1 MGQRRKS
8 RELALQALFYM
19 DMTDEFSTNSLNLFF
34 KNFSSLNCDPDFFSV
49 VIKGVIDSKEQ
60 IDDII
65 KKYSTNWK
73 IGRMTYVDRN
83 ILRIGTFELLFCDDI
98 PAKVTINEAIDI
110 GKKFG
115 SEDSGAFINAVLD
128 KIRTSFNKDKKT
140 LKNGDKPL

>member
-8 RELALQALFYM
+8 REFAMQALFYM
-19 DMTDEFSTNSLNLFF
+19 DMANEFSIKSLNLFS
-34 KNFSSLNCDPDFFSV
+34 KSFSSSNCDLDFFSK
-49 VIKGVIDSKEQ
+49 VIKGVIDSKEE

-65 KKYSTNWK
+65 KKHSTNWK
-73 IGRMTYVDRN
+73 VERMTYVDRN

-115 SEDSGAFINAVLD
+115 AEDSGAFINAVLD
-128 KIRTSFNKDKKT
+128 KIKVSFNKNKT
-140 LKNGDKPL
+140 TKEFT

>member
-8 RELALQALFYM
+8 REFAMQALFYM
-19 DMTDEFSTNSLNLFF
+19 DMANEFSIESLNLFS
-34 KNFSSLNCDPDFFSV
+34 KSFSSSNCDLDFFSK
-49 VIKGVIDSKEQ
+49 VIKGVIDSKEE

-65 KKYSTNWK
+65 KKHSTNWK
-73 IGRMTYVDRN
+73 VERMTYVDRN

-115 SEDSGAFINAVLD
+115 AEDSGAFINAVLD
-128 KIRTSFNKDKKT
+128 KIKVSFNKNKT
-140 LKNGDKPL
+140 TKELI